1 MSIKKSQALLKCFI
15 DLKCSVCLAL
25 GSETKPCF
33 VAAVSTFFRSTAGQ
47 SGIFNKFNLSKS
59 PKRSERIDADELS
72 KASSTGNEILACDA
86 ALSKKKFVKERNLG
100 MRNSVFGV
108 PR

>member
-33 VAAVSTFFRSTAGQ
+33 VTLK
-47 SGIFNKFNLSKS
+47 N

-72 KASSTGNEILACDA
+72 KALSTGNEILDN
-86 ALSKKKFVKERNLG
+86 R
-100 MRNSVFGV
+100 M
-108 PR
+108 

>member
-33 VAAVSTFFRSTAGQ
+33 ATLRAFFRSTAGQ
-47 SGIFNKFNLSKS
+47 SGIFNKFNLSKN
-59 PKRSERIDADELS
+59 PKRRERIDDDELS
-72 KASSTGNEILACDA
+72 KASSTGFHFFLYVCMYVI
-86 ALSKKKFVKERNLG
+86 
-100 MRNSVFGV
+100 
-108 PR
+108 